1 MSENDSEEDYEEG
14 ANDIMEDIEEM
25 KINLSRG
32 SLRPAPKKDFLKQSK
47 RRNSCKLSSLLF
59 PSFFFCLQTCSKKC
73 QAAKI

>member
-32 SLRPAPKKDFLKQSK
+32 SLRPSPKKDFLKQSK

-59 PSFFFCLQTCSKKC
+59 PSFFLLTNCSKKC